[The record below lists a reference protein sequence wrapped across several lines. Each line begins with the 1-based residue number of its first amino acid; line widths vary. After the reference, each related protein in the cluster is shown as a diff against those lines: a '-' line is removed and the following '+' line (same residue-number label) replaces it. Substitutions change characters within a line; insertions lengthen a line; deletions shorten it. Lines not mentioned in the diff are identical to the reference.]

1 MNLSPLIAGAWDGCS
16 AWLQW
21 TPSDSAP
28 LGYLVR
34 VRLRPKTEA
43 EWGKWIAVS
52 PTKPFTKAWASVQM
66 VREGWQMQAQVAV
79 KEEVESGELSVERKK
94 ESSAAVSA
102 SQLSTLNSQPWQT
115 ATEVTFARC
124 TARFTFERAASVK
137 AIEVIPGTIFSAMV
151 DLAGCS
157 YIFTGPDPLI
167 LQPGTTTEC
176 EMEAVHLSAW
186 CQLDAPGDF
195 LARPVV
201 GLTVTNTT
209 PSVNDVTPTDPP
221 RDWTLLAKAHP
232 GGPGVI
238 VPTGRKWALPN

>member
-1 MNLSPLIAGAWDGCS
+1 MNLSPLLAGAWDGCS

-21 TPSDSAP
+21 NPVPAP

-34 VRLRPKTEA
+34 VRLRPSESA
-43 EWGKWIAVS
+43 EWGNWIAVGGLR
-52 PTKPFTKAWASVQM
+52 PFTKAWASVQM
-66 VREGWQMQAQVAV
+66 VRDGWQMQAQVAV
-79 KEEVESGELSVERKK
+79 NV
-94 ESSAAVSA
+94 A
-102 SQLSTLNSQPWQT
+102 NQPGQPLLDWET
-115 ATEVTFARC
+115 ATEVTFARS
-124 TARFTFERAASVK
+124 TARFAFARAASVK
-137 AIEVIPGTIFSAMV
+137 VIEVVPGTIFSAMV
-151 DLAGCS
+151 DMAGCS
-157 YIFTGPDPLI
+157 YVFTGPDPLI

-238 VPTGRKWALPN
+238 VPTGRKWALPV